1 MPVPQPR
8 SSHRR
13 RRPPLHAKP
22 RAERAFDLQ
31 LDTHSLDYPFDPKDP
46 LSTLAPIA
54 SARTRARSRL
64 HPRPFRPVDPGVGKR
79 SAQQGSLRMAHSL
92 EMPVWVRYVAWWRQ
106 TTTGVAIL
114 TCAITT
120 GLYSWTVYTQHR
132 WSVQYEALEQMQR
145 NDRQFQLTQESMA
158 NSLRET
164 ATRGEMVPLVPDRMI
179 DLPVLPLDS
188 AVVPALEPDP
198 EQSPSPQIP
207 PVGY

>member
-8 SSHRR
+8 SSRRR
-13 RRPPLHAKP
+13 RRPPLNSKP
-22 RAERAFDLQ
+22 TAARAFDAQ
-31 LDTHSLDYPFDPKDP
+31 LFVDPSCDRPSKDP
-46 LSTLAPIA
+46 FRSLAPIS
-54 SARTRARSRL
+54 SAKARRRQLRPLDPSL
-64 HPRPFRPVDPGVGKR
+64 GQHP
-79 SAQQGSLRMAHSL
+79 AQPGSLRMAHAL
-92 EMPVWVRYVAWWRQ
+92 EMPVWVRYVTWWRQ

-114 TCAITT
+114 TCAMTT

-179 DLPVLPLDS
+179 DLPVLPLDP
-188 AVVPALEPDP
+188 AVIPILEPDP
-198 EQSPSPQIP
+198 EQSPSPQSL